1 MSIESSNL
9 RSPQNGNCNDADA
22 QTATQKNLH
31 QIKEDYCKRLKAK
44 LGELSESEVSSNGT
58 LMMYEKKKCAFVN
71 TEKNYLLI
79 RNLEL
84 KVGIELIQAS
94 DEIKKNVAASI
105 SQNEALVLAL
115 KAVLKTAKDAKVKF
129 GDLRDSA
136 SKLDACMKD
145 SCSAGQLKILG
156 CGGDD
161 CNDQNKQNE
170 AYKLPGDCQDACR
183 ILDDIVHQPVDL
195 SQDIDIIFNAAA
207 EIIGIQSFSNIKT
220 LEKFQ
225 QDFALNAKN
234 FDDLILVQM
243 ATGSAGLK
251 KAQEDLSLAIKTLT
265 QSGYAL
271 YNKRN
276 EMETLVATKQYL
288 CCHKCSCIGDCGC
301 NDGKS
306 DDNNRFKKC
315 KCDICDICKEVTDI
329 YCLECTGG
337 NTSCD

>member
-9 RSPQNGNCNDADA
+9 PGSQNGNCKDTDA
-22 QTATQKNLH
+22 QTATQKSLH
-31 QIKEDYCKRLKAK
+31 QLKEDYCKRLKAK
-44 LGELSESEVSSNGT
+44 SGELSESEVSGNGT

-71 TEKNYLLI
+71 TEKNYLLV

-84 KVGIELIQAS
+84 KVGIELMQAS

-115 KAVLKTAKDAKVKF
+115 KAVLKTAKEAKVKF
-129 GDLRDSA
+129 AELRDSA

-145 SCSAGQLKILG
+145 SCSAGQLKLLG
-156 CGGDD
+156 CAGDD
-161 CNDQNKQNE
+161 CNDQHKQAE
-170 AYKLPGDCQDACR
+170 ANKLPGDCQNACR
-183 ILDDIVHQPVDL
+183 ILDELVHQPPDL
-195 SQDIDIIFNAAA
+195 SQDIDIIVNAAA

-234 FDDLILVQM
+234 FDDLILLQM
-243 ATGSAGLK
+243 AGGGAGLK
-251 KAQEDLSLAIKTLT
+251 KAQEELSLAIKTLT

-276 EMETLVATKQYL
+276 EVETLVATKHYL

-301 NDGKS
+301 NDEKS
-306 DDNNRFKKC
+306 DENNRFKKC

-329 YCLECTGG
+329 YCLESSSG
-337 NTSCD
+337 NAGCD